1 MDFVE
6 GEISNCSE
14 TCVTVGVDGT
24 GEGSI
29 AVGEAVD
36 VKEEVCIKVEETIDI
51 KDEIPEPIKFP
62 AIKTEYEV
70 RLQGVREVIPAYAVR
85 PFIALK
91 RKL

>member
-1 MDFVE
+1 MGIVE
-6 GEISNCSE
+6 GETGSCSD
-14 TCVTVGVDGT
+14 TCPTGGDDGI

-29 AVGEAVD
+29 Q
-36 VKEEVCIKVEETIDI
+36 VKETIAI
-51 KDEIPEPIKFP
+51 KDEIPEAIKFP

-70 RLQGVREVIPAYAVR
+70 RLQGVHEMIPAHVVR